1 MKSETLPLFI
11 LSVCLFACTNDLQ
24 NTEVDLSEGFSTE
37 VAVSAFL
44 SPDSTIKINC
54 TSTQVAFSK
63 EPISAPT
70 IEKAVFEDLSNGI
83 SYPLMKM
90 NTNNVVT
97 LYIPDIKPGKSNIYQ
112 IKIKTIDP
120 VRIISVIDTMPAH
133 KVTITDISISPIR
146 KTTSYL
152 GSVSFIPNTE
162 NLTNYYELIA
172 WQQNTDNESF
182 ASNNPF
188 NQLSLKTNDKLITRE
203 GYYPNIFLFEAAYP
217 QSLLFKLKKQ
227 QNQNVTINFEYSAG
241 EGYYAGSTY
250 TWNHNIKIQLRT
262 VSYAYFQYKT
272 SLYKQKYA
280 AEGDLLYGMASPVRV
295 YNNINGGYG
304 ILGTY
309 CKTDTTV
316 NVEGRTNIEKE

>member
-1 MKSETLPLFI
+1 MKSKTLPLFI
-11 LSVCLFACTNDLQ
+11 LSVCLFACTNDIR
-24 NTEVDLSEGFSTE
+24 NTEVDLSEGFCPE

-44 SPDSTIKINC
+44 NPDSLISISC

-70 IEKAVFEDLSNGI
+70 IEKAVFEDLSNGL
-83 SYPLMKM
+83 SYPLIKM
-90 NTNNVVT
+90 NTDHVVT
-97 LYIPDIKPGKSNIYQ
+97 LNIPDIKPLKSNIYQ
-112 IKIKTIDP
+112 LKIKTTDP

-133 KVTITDISISPIR
+133 EVNITDISISPIR

-152 GSVSFIPNTE
+152 GFVSFIPNAE

-172 WQQNTDNESF
+172 WQQNTDGGSL

-203 GYYPNIFLFEAAYP
+203 GYYPNIFLLEAAYP
-217 QSLLFKLKKQ
+217 QSLLFKLDKQ
-227 QNQNVTINFEYSAG
+227 QHQNISINFEYNAG
-241 EGYYAGSTY
+241 EEYHAGSTS
-250 TWNHNIKIQLRT
+250 TWDHNIKVQLRT
-262 VSYAYFQYKT
+262 VSHAYFQYKT

-295 YNNINGGYG
+295 YSNVKGGYG

-309 CKTDTTV
+309 CKTDTTIH
-316 NVEGRTNIEKE
+316 VEGRTNIEKE